1 MITLREIVK
10 SVVVKRTILADALD
24 KQLETET
31 GYSPRLAFIEY
42 KDAYNKTDTLASYNF
57 SIQDL
62 AKFTNDPNKLNAMLK
77 DNKFIMTYLDK
88 FEQEELLSK
97 KRKDVLENYIEYNE
111 YYRVLMG
118 LPKMKIQ
125 GGTLVEDIGY
135 YVYLPLNVKIQGV
148 DNKIPV
154 HKMTD
159 LQKRSLSASGE
170 LDKLIVQYPRYEYL
184 KYVDKK
190 ISPLTMRDAKE
201 YEIVYADTSKK
212 NIRSFVDHYR
222 AVRNNFM
229 VNYYDEMSAIK
240 YTFYEPLQCVNLIM
254 ATMANVNAYIPRDQ
268 LDSELIDESFIYTLF
283 ESYGVPKFN
292 FTLEYLQ
299 KIAQKLGGIM
309 RKKGTKNVL
318 LDISKTFNEISIF
331 KYFLWKRL
339 APNNEDLSKSDK
351 EKYDLFFVKAP
362 IMADDPYEYV
372 KDQDNLIPY
381 KEVVSQD
388 QTWGEDGNDLDDEIK
403 SMPFAYS
410 ESKYLTLN
418 NKINLVSYSF
428 EMSFFVRYVI
438 EHVKP
443 FRDIK
448 FYIDTA
454 TYEASLFELVTY
466 LQCLVYRKMKIEPS
480 IPDCMQPMI
489 YLYGIKYDIDLDRLK
504 DIIKDHFKYTKMEKT
519 LSLDNFIQ
527 LLDGKRYNV
536 GDVINAYETNM
547 ELIYHLREVQR
558 NMNDIRDYNKIGQ
571 ILKAI
576 TYSEKLPELY
586 NNETNLEDFLATYTD
601 SSVKLIQR
609 MNEIKS
615 SASNPKD
622 EKIYNHEISEVI
634 NILRSYV
641 NFNKQKRMAELLDTT
656 QTLYSDYD
664 LLNYIE
670 KIIDFFKSYTQDI
683 LSKGLEYSVHDIRD
697 GCKTIEKL
705 IYVMNLES
713 WEQSTFLN
721 VFTDRD
727 NEILRQ
733 ISNEK
738 KMTDICRTKEVLRH
752 IDTLT
757 GSTTVLSRFG

>member
-135 YVYLPLNVKIQGV
+135 YVYLPLNVEIQGV

-351 EKYDLFFVKAP
+351 EKYDLFFVKTP
-362 IMADDPYEYV
+362 IMADDPYEFV
-372 KDQDNLIPY
+372 KDQENLIPY

-388 QTWGEDGNDLDDEIK
+388 QTWGEDGNDLEDEIK

-410 ESKYLTLN
+410 ESKYLTLS

-428 EMSFFVRYVI
+428 EISFFVRYVI

-454 TYEASLFELVTY
+454 TYEASLFEVITY

-504 DIIKDHFKYTKMEKT
+504 DIIRDHFKYTKMEKT
-519 LSLDNFIQ
+519 LSLNNFIQ

-558 NMNDIRDYNKIGQ
+558 NMADIRDYNKIGQ

-586 NNETNLEDFLATYTD
+586 NDNTNLEDFLATYTD

-609 MNEIKS
+609 MNEIKG

-622 EKIYNHEISEVI
+622 ETIYNHEISEVI

-641 NFNKQKRMAELLDTT
+641 NLNKQKRMAELLDTT

-664 LLNYIE
+664 LLDYIE

-738 KMTDICRTKEVLRH
+738 KMTDVCRTKEVLRH